1 MIKKTSSPNRIAGTR
16 NGLAAYLLLTVAYI
30 VSGKLGLMLALPP
43 GYSSPIF
50 PPAGIAVAA
59 ALIGGRKTLP
69 WTFLGSLLLN
79 LWVSYSA
86 RQHINDV
93 GLAAAILIATA
104 SMLQAAIGGWGLRR
118 SIGYPTALDHSGQV
132 VRFLLL
138 APVIC
143 LTSASLSGCGLLAL
157 GIIEPGSFVENWAA
171 WWVGDMFGVIVML
184 PLAMTVVGEPRVLWR
199 SRRFT
204 VAIPILL
211 ILALFV
217 SIFLRANSWEYND
230 SLSDFRQ
237 LSQQAVSQVQTK
249 LEEQEALL
257 EQMAGLFIQN
267 TNGPVTQEEFHRFV
281 GKPLHRFSM
290 IQALEWAP
298 EVDAANR
305 ASFEEAHSDALHG
318 FEIREQND
326 AQTMQRAGHRALY
339 YPVTYIEPFSRNEP
353 ALGFDLASNPKRRE
367 PLIKA
372 IQSGATITTGP
383 VHLVQESQQQEGILL
398 LLAVNPNDRKSGV
411 VLTVLRMS
419 DFMEKLLRDTRPM
432 LYTRLIDLDEQESL
446 YDNFQP
452 GTSQALYENT
462 FDFGTRHYRLETA
475 PTPAYLMQ
483 HHGWQSW
490 GVLCAGILGTGLL
503 GALLLLGTG
512 YTARVETKV
521 ENRTKDLKESQSRL
535 SNILDHAPIGM
546 AIANLDGRLI
556 QVNSALCSMLGYE
569 KDELE
574 KMRVLEITHRDDAAR
589 SLANVKRLL
598 DGEVDYYR
606 SEKRYLR
613 KDGQIVWALLASS
626 IEKDDNGVPIYI
638 IGQIEDITERHK
650 AEKELTEQL
659 HFVAQLINSIPNPL
673 FFKDDQGRYLSCNK
687 AFETYFGR
695 TREEIIGK
703 SVYELSPKELADRYH
718 AADKAAFENPGV
730 VQMYEANVQTADGQE
745 RNVMFYKATF
755 DKPDGSLGGLV
766 GVILDITE
774 RKQAERALS
783 ESESRFREIFNTV
796 NDAILIHDAET
807 GRIVDV
813 NPRMLEMYGL
823 TREEALTRRF
833 NEMSAGTAPYSSVEA
848 LEKIRLARTEG
859 PQTFDWLARKKNGDL
874 FWVEAS
880 LRSALIGNRHRI
892 LAVVRDITKQKN
904 TEVQIHHLAYYD
916 GLTDL
921 PNRTLFSDRLQQAL
935 ATAKRDKLR
944 LALMFL
950 DLDKFKPINDTL
962 GHHVGDML
970 LVEAAK
976 RMREC
981 VRESDTVAR
990 LGGDEFG
997 VLLPVIKSKEDA
1009 MLVAEKIREALNQ
1022 PFFLVGQKLNISS
1035 SAGIAVYPDHGDDEE
1050 QMLRNADIAM
1060 YFAKESGRNNV
1071 KFYLPS
1077 MADDPQKDG
1086 D

>member
-1 MIKKTSSPNRIAGTR
+1 MW
-16 NGLAAYLLLTVAYI
+16 NGLAAYLLLTIAYV

-59 ALIGGRKTLP
+59 AFIGGRKTLP
-69 WTFLGSLLLN
+69 WTFFGSLLLN
-79 LWVSYSA
+79 LWVSYST
-86 RQHINDV
+86 RQYINAV
-93 GLAAAILIATA
+93 GLAAAVLIATA

-118 SIGYPTALDHSGQV
+118 LIGYPTALDHSAQV

-143 LTSASLSGCGLLAL
+143 LTSASLSGGGLLAL
-157 GIIEPGSFVENWAA
+157 GIIEPGSFAENWAA

-184 PLAMTVVGEPRVLWR
+184 PLVMTVAGEPRVLWR
-199 SRRFT
+199 NRRFT

-217 SIFLRANSWEYND
+217 AIFLKANRWEYND

-237 LSQQAVSQVQTK
+237 LSQRAVSEVQTK
-249 LEEQEALL
+249 LEEQESLL

-281 GKPLHRFSM
+281 EKPLHRFSM

-298 EVDAANR
+298 EVDAPNR
-305 ASFEEAHSDALHG
+305 ASFEEAHRDDLHA
-318 FEIREQND
+318 FEIREQSD
-326 AQTMQRAGHRALY
+326 AQKMQRAGSRASY
-339 YPVTYIEPFSRNEP
+339 YPVTYVEPFSRNEP

-398 LLAVNPNDRKSGV
+398 LLAVSPRDRKFGV

-419 DFMEKLLRDTRPM
+419 DFMDKLLRDTRPM
-432 LYTRLIDLDEQESL
+432 LYTRLIDLDEQKSL

-452 GTSQALYENT
+452 AATHALYENT
-462 FDFGTRHYRLETA
+462 FGFGTRHYRLETA

-483 HHGWQSW
+483 HQGWQSW
-490 GVLCAGILGTGLL
+490 GVLSAGILGTGLL

-521 ENRTKDLKESQSRL
+521 DDRTKDLKESQSRL
-535 SNILDHAPIGM
+535 GNILDHAPIGM

-574 KMRVLEITHRDDAAR
+574 KMRVLEITHQDDAAR

-606 SEKRYLR
+606 TEKRYLR

-626 IEKDDNGVPIYI
+626 IEKDENGVPLYI

-673 FFKDDQGRYLSCNK
+673 FFKDDQGRYLGCNK
-687 AFETYFGR
+687 AFEKFFGR
-695 TREEIIGK
+695 TQQDLAGK
-703 SVYELSPKELADRYH
+703 SVYELSPKELADRYN
-718 AADKAAFENPGV
+718 ATDKAAFENPGV
-730 VQMYEANVQTADGQE
+730 QRYEATVQTAKGEQRE
-745 RNVMFYKATF
+745 AMFYKATF

-783 ESESRFREIFNTV
+783 ESENRFREIFNTV
-796 NDAILIHDAET
+796 HDAISIHDAET
-807 GRIVDV
+807 GRIIDV
-813 NPRMLEMYGL
+813 NRRMLEMYGL
-823 TREEALTRRF
+823 TREEALGSGF
-833 NEMSAGTAPYSSVEA
+833 HNMSAGASPYSSVEA
-848 LEKIRLARTEG
+848 IEKIHLARTKG
-859 PQTFDWLARKKNGDL
+859 PQTFDWLARNKNGQL
-874 FWVEAS
+874 FWVEVS
-880 LRSALIGNRHRI
+880 LRSALIGNQDRI
-892 LAVVRDITKQKN
+892 LAVVRDITGQKN
-904 TEVQIHHLAYYD
+904 AEAQIHHLAYYD
-916 GLTDL
+916 ALTDL

-935 ATAKRDKLR
+935 AAAKRDKLR
-944 LALMFL
+944 IALMFL
-950 DLDKFKPINDTL
+950 DLDKFKPINDTY
-962 GHHVGDML
+962 GHHVGDAL
-970 LVEAAK
+970 LKEAAK
-976 RMREC
+976 RMRDC

-997 VLLPVIKSKEDA
+997 VLLPVIKSKQDA

-1022 PFFLVGQKLNISS
+1022 PFFLADHSLNISS
-1035 SAGIAVYPDHGDDEE
+1035 STGIAVYPDHGDDEE

-1060 YFAKESGRNNV
+1060 YVAKESGRNNV
-1071 KFYLPS
+1071 KLYLPS
-1077 MADDPQKDG
+1077 MADDTQKDA